1 MQCTQVLGAVFIFAH
16 SLILE
21 LGDCGRSTTQQKHL
35 HMATFVECD
44 DGGTPCYVNM
54 DTAMRINVDKKYV
67 TVKFSNGETRTFE
80 DEKSMRALTLAL
92 DALRLTRE

>member
-1 MQCTQVLGAVFIFAH
+1 
-16 SLILE
+16 
-21 LGDCGRSTTQQKHL
+21 
-35 HMATFVECD
+35 MATFVECD